1 MLRTTEVLGLRG
13 GESMLAREP
22 VPADGQLSPKDCWSR
37 RLPRWV
43 SWQGDGGSQTQCVI
57 CKTLAR
63 ETAWWGNEG
72 EECVSSFKMGPVTL
86 DVLDGRHP
94 IMVVPPSE
102 WHGNRAKRSAHALL
116 ANLRADDGLRAQV
129 SLVRWDDSAEI
140 SLGFAELLAGPSD
153 YERLED
159 AGVISPKLVDD
170 KLVARIRALR
180 YGTTGRATG
189 AAVEWSQISEWAGGD
204 AQGMLADLGA
214 TRTGAYGV
222 LLPSATRF
230 KTEPAIEVPLS
241 DPAALFGVYALT
253 RVVPIMTGYGK
264 ESVEGPNA

>member
-1 MLRTTEVLGLRG
+1 MAGFRV
-13 GESMLAREP
+13 
-22 VPADGQLSPKDCWSR
+22 
-37 RLPRWV
+37 
-43 SWQGDGGSQTQCVI
+43 
-57 CKTLAR
+57 
-63 ETAWWGNEG
+63 
-72 EECVSSFKMGPVTL
+72 GPVSVE
-86 DVLDGRHP
+86 VLDGQHA
-94 IMVVPPSE
+94 ITVVPPSQ
-102 WHGNRAKRSAHALL
+102 WHGDRQERPANAVV
-116 ANLRADDGLRAQV
+116 ANLKADDGLRAQV
-129 SLVRWDDSAEI
+129 SLVRWDDSDEI

-159 AGVISPKLVDD
+159 AGAISPKLVDD

-180 YGTTGRATG
+180 YGKTGRATG
-189 AAVEWSQISEWAGGD
+189 AAVEWAQISEWAGGD
-204 AQGMLADLGA
+204 AQALLAALGA

-241 DPAALFGVYALT
+241 DPSALFAVYALT

>member
-1 MLRTTEVLGLRG
+1 MIGRVGVE
-13 GESMLAREP
+13 
-22 VPADGQLSPKDCWSR
+22 
-37 RLPRWV
+37 
-43 SWQGDGGSQTQCVI
+43 
-57 CKTLAR
+57 
-63 ETAWWGNEG
+63 
-72 EECVSSFKMGPVTL
+72 
-86 DVLDGRHP
+86 VLDGQHP
-94 IMVVPPSE
+94 VDLVPPSE
-102 WHGNRAKRSAHALL
+102 WHGDRKERRASAVV

-129 SLVRWDDSAEI
+129 SLVRWDGRDEI

-159 AGVISPKLVDD
+159 AGAISPKLVGD

-180 YGTTGRATG
+180 YGRAGRATG
-189 AAVEWSQISEWAGGD
+189 AAVEWAQISEWVGGD
-204 AQGMLADLGA
+204 AQAMLADLGA

-241 DPAALFGVYALT
+241 DPTALFAVYALT